1 MCSFSG
7 IVALRRREV
16 GATEKSVASK
26 KIGDIDFN
34 YSYYCYCYYCYYYY
48 YP

>member
-1 MCSFSG
+1 MCSPSR
-7 IVALRRREV
+7 IVALRRRAV

-34 YSYYCYCYYCYYYY
+34 YYYYY
-48 YP
+48 YFYYYPD